1 MEALFEMTGI
11 YKSFSSVQVLKGA
24 AFQLKPGEIHALM
37 GENGAGKSTLMKIL
51 TGVYK
56 ADSGSIKVKDKEVM
70 FTDPKQAEEMG
81 VAIIHQELNIIPKLT
96 VAENMFLGRQL
107 TYGKT
112 GFVRDKE
119 MKRRTREYLQRLGVD
134 IDPDV
139 PADTLSIGQQQ
150 MIEIAKALSK
160 NAEVLIM
167 DEPTAAL
174 TDREIEAL
182 FKIMNQLRSE
192 GVGIVY
198 ISHRMEEIFL
208 MCDRISV
215 LRDGSFIGTENIA
228 ETTIDH
234 IVHMMVG
241 REIGERYP
249 ERNSKIGAERLR
261 VENLSDG
268 KKVSGISFSAAA
280 GEIVGV
286 AGLMGAGRT
295 EIARMLFGAD
305 KKKQG
310 KIFIDG
316 QEVSITSPSK
326 AIESGIVFVTED
338 RKHQGL
344 VLGMSVRENLS
355 LTNYKHISN
364 SGVIS
369 SKKEEELSEKMIKRF
384 HIRTRDPEQTVKSL
398 SGGNQQKVA
407 IGKWL
412 GELPKVFI
420 LDEPTRGVDVGAKK
434 EIYTMMNELSEQGV
448 TIIMIS
454 SDLPEVLGVSDR
466 VIVVH
471 EGHIASILDKS
482 QMNQETIMHAA
493 TGGSSNGH

>member
-1 MEALFEMTGI
+1 MEFLIEMAGI
-11 YKSFSSVQVLKGA
+11 HKSFSSVQVLKDA
-24 AFQLKPGEIHALM
+24 AFQLRAGEIHALM

-56 ADSGSIKVKDKEVM
+56 ADAGLVKVKGREVM
-70 FTDPKQAEEMG
+70 FADPTQAEEIG

-112 GFVRDKE
+112 GIVRDKE
-119 MKRRTREYLQRLGVD
+119 MKRKTREYLRRLGVEL
-134 IDPDV
+134 DPDAA
-139 PADTLSIGQQQ
+139 ADTLSIGQQQ

-160 NAEVLIM
+160 SAEVLIM

-182 FKIMNQLRSE
+182 FKIMDQLRRE

-198 ISHRMEEIFL
+198 ISHRMEEIFQ

-215 LRDGSFIGTENIA
+215 LRDGAFLGTETIA
-228 ETTIDH
+228 ETTVEH
-234 IVHMMVG
+234 IVRLMVG

-249 ERNSKIGAERLR
+249 ERSSRIGAERLR

-268 KKVSGISFSAAA
+268 RKLSGISFSAAA
-280 GEIVGV
+280 GEIVGI

-295 EIARMLFGAD
+295 EIVRMLFGAD
-305 KKKQG
+305 KKKHG
-310 KIFIDG
+310 KIHIDG
-316 QEVSITSPSK
+316 REVAITSPSR
-326 AIESGIVFVTED
+326 AIEEGIVFVTED

-355 LTNYKHISN
+355 LTNYKRIAS

-369 SKKEEELSEKMIKRF
+369 AKKDNDLSDKMIKRF
-384 HIRTRDPEQTVKSL
+384 NIRTRDSEQTVKSL

-420 LDEPTRGVDVGAKK
+420 MDEPTRGVDVGAKK
-434 EIYTMMNELSEQGV
+434 EIYSMMNELSEQGV
-448 TIIMIS
+448 AIIMVS

-471 EGHIASILDKS
+471 EGRISSILDKT
-482 QMNQETIMHAA
+482 QMNQEAIMHAA
-493 TGGSSNGH
+493 TGGSSNGL

>member
-1 MEALFEMTGI
+1 MEYLIEMTGI
-11 YKSFSSVQVLKGA
+11 HKSFSSVQVLKDA
-24 AFQLKPGEIHALM
+24 AFQLKAGEIHALM

-56 ADSGSIKVKDKEVM
+56 ADSGSVKVKGQEVM
-70 FTDPKQAEEMG
+70 FTDPTQAENRG
-81 VAIIHQELNIIPKLT
+81 VAIIHQELNIIPKLS
-96 VAENMFLGRQL
+96 VSENMFIGRQL

-112 GFVRDKE
+112 GIVRDKE
-119 MKRRTREYLQRLGVD
+119 MKRKTREYLQRLGVEL
-134 IDPDV
+134 DPDAA
-139 PADTLSIGQQQ
+139 ADTLSIGQQQ

-182 FKIMNQLRSE
+182 FKIMNQLRRE

-198 ISHRMEEIFL
+198 ISHRMEEIFK

-215 LRDGSFIGTENIA
+215 LRDGAFLGTEKIA
-228 ETTIDH
+228 ETTVEH
-234 IVHMMVG
+234 IVRLMVG

-249 ERNSKIGAERLR
+249 ERSSKIGAERLR

-268 KKVSGISFSAAA
+268 RKLSGISFSAAA
-280 GEIVGV
+280 GEIVGI

-295 EIARMLFGAD
+295 EIVRMLFGAD
-305 KKKQG
+305 KKRQG

-316 QEVSITSPSK
+316 REVAITSPSR
-326 AIESGIVFVTED
+326 AIEAGIVFVTED

-355 LTNYKHISN
+355 LTNYKRISS

-369 SKKEEELSEKMIKRF
+369 AKKDNELSDKMIKRF
-384 HIRTRDPEQTVKSL
+384 NIRTRDPEQTVKSL

-420 LDEPTRGVDVGAKK
+420 MDEPTRGVDVGAKK

-448 TIIMIS
+448 TIIMVS

-471 EGHIASILDKS
+471 EGRISSILDKA

>member
-1 MEALFEMTGI
+1 MEFLIEMTGI
-11 YKSFSSVQVLKGA
+11 HKSFSSVQVLKDA

-56 ADSGSIKVKDKEVM
+56 ADSGSVKVKGQEVM
-70 FTDPKQAEEMG
+70 FTDPRQAEDMG
-81 VAIIHQELNIIPKLT
+81 VAIIHQELNIIPKLS
-96 VAENMFLGRQL
+96 VSENMFLGRQL
-107 TYGKT
+107 TYGKS
-112 GFVRDKE
+112 GIVRDKE
-119 MKRRTREYLQRLGVD
+119 MKRKTREYLQRLGVE
-134 IDPDV
+134 IDPDAE
-139 PADTLSIGQQQ
+139 ADTLSIGQQQ

-182 FKIMNQLRSE
+182 FKIMDQLRRE

-198 ISHRMEEIFL
+198 ISHRMEEIFR

-215 LRDGSFIGTENIA
+215 LRDGAFLGTEKIA
-228 ETTIDH
+228 ETTVEH
-234 IVHMMVG
+234 IVRLMVG

-249 ERNSKIGAERLR
+249 ERKSKIGAERLR

-268 KKVSGISFSAAA
+268 RKLSGISFSAAA
-280 GEIVGV
+280 GEIVGI

-295 EIARMLFGAD
+295 EIVRMLFGAD
-305 KKKQG
+305 KKRQG

-316 QEVSITSPSK
+316 QEVTINSPAR
-326 AIESGIVFVTED
+326 AIEAGIVFVTED

-355 LTNYKHISN
+355 LTNYKRIAS

-369 SKKEEELSEKMIKRF
+369 AKKDNELSDKMIKRF
-384 HIRTRDPEQTVKSL
+384 NIRTRDPEQTVKSL

-420 LDEPTRGVDVGAKK
+420 MDEPTRGVDVGAKK
-434 EIYTMMNELSEQGV
+434 EIYSMMNELSEQGV
-448 TIIMIS
+448 TIIMVS

-471 EGHIASILDKS
+471 EGRISSILDKA

-493 TGGSSNGH
+493 TGGSGNGH